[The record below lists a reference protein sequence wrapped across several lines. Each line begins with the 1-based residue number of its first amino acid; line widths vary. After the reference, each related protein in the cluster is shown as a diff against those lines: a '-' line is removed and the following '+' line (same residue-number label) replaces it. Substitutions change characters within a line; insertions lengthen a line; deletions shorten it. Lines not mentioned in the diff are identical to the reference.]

1 VVALGT
7 SLHRPDRS
15 GPASAAASPALRP
28 AEIGLWLRL
37 VFLDYGEGPAG
48 QRAVAAAGLLGLRR
62 GTCRTKHC
70 QWKAHFLRENTNWTN
85 TPRADHAGDTERR
98 TKDAST
104 SVDAGS
110 GDRQRHWLGLAG
122 DVSAAMVRGTGY
134 VSAAMVRGTGWG
146 ARRRPWV
153 GVFFEVLVLVCSS
166 LIDIPDPRTCP
177 PGASA
182 YEIRLSESRKARGS
196 KQIGSE
202 RGRRPRGCYCAIYFT
217 THNTPGCLLLDRP
230 AYGRVPH
237 TSGSTWPRTTSSILL
252 LLLCRFC
259 DHKFNQNAPNAA
271 EWRGRMSRTVRIR
284 PPSLLPG

>member
-1 VVALGT
+1 M
-7 SLHRPDRS
+7 
-15 GPASAAASPALRP
+15 
-28 AEIGLWLRL
+28 
-37 VFLDYGEGPAG
+37 
-48 QRAVAAAGLLGLRR
+48 AAAGLLGLRR

-104 SVDAGS
+104 SVDTGS
-110 GDRQRHWLGLAG
+110 GNRQRHWLGLAG
-122 DVSAAMVRGTGY
+122 G

-182 YEIRLSESRKARGS
+182 YEIRPSESRKARGS

-202 RGRRPRGCYCAIYFT
+202 RGRRPRGCYCAICFIHNTQHTWVLIARPASIWLGTAYIRFDLA
-217 THNTPGCLLLDRP
+217 THNFVHIAFTPVLRP
-230 AYGRVPH
+230 QIKSERLKC
-237 TSGSTWPRTTSSILL
+237 S
-252 LLLCRFC
+252 
-259 DHKFNQNAPNAA
+259 
-271 EWRGRMSRTVRIR
+271 
-284 PPSLLPG
+284 